1 MDIKLL
7 EVQQIM
13 KYNENINNKDRI
25 KKYYVKYKKEL
36 EDFSYIDNERY
47 FENNKKNY
55 VRYIG
60 FNDKLY
66 YGGFFVKIEKKNNT
80 SYIYLINTKRKIWY
94 IDFKRYFVFI
104 NKIITEDDKIR
115 KAFIEFL
122 EKQNN

>member
-25 KKYYVKYKKEL
+25 KKYYVKYRKEL
-36 EDFSYIDNERY
+36 EDFIYIDNERY
-47 FENNKKNY
+47 FENNKKIY
-55 VRYIG
+55 IRYIG
-60 FNDKLY
+60 FNDKLN

-94 IDFKRYFVFI
+94 IDFKRYFIFI